1 MVGREGGGQGM
12 VGIEGGEGVDA
23 YLMEYKTTMTI
34 TSSSSSSL
42 VSLLAWLPRRRTRH
56 GPARPLGRSWFWGR
70 GRACRSHLWP
80 LVVVRGV
87 VVVVVLAGRSLSS
100 VWRSLVG
107 RWPSF
112 AGRCPLCAR
121 LSSRSAVG
129 FVFRGRGHL

>member
-1 MVGREGGGQGM
+1 MVDREGM
-12 VGIEGGEGVDA
+12 VGIEGGEGLHA
-23 YLMEYKTTMTI
+23 YLVEYKTTTI
-34 TSSSSSSL
+34 KSSSSSSL
-42 VSLLAWLPRRRTRH
+42 MSLLAWLPRRRTRH

-70 GRACRSHLWP
+70 GRACHSHLWP

-100 VWRSLVG
+100 VWRLLVG

-129 FVFRGRGHL
+129 FVFRGRGHLWWCG